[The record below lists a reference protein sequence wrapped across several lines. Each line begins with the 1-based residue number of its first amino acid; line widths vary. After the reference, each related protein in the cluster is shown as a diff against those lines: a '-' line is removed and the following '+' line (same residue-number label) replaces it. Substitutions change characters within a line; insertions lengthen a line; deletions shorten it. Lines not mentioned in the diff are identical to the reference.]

1 MVAPHGGTP
10 AKMPFEVITDM
21 LVSIQKNTQRQEE
34 HLTTLA
40 GGLGI
45 LQDAIQ
51 RGHRRMV
58 RALWGLAGGMLLC
71 TGVVLWWTQPA
82 ETYTTAFLGVDT
94 VLNDTWKSL
103 PKALQD
109 KLDAAYRAGGVR
121 PPGDRPR

>member
-45 LQDAIQ
+45 LQDAITTGPQ
-51 RGHRRMV
+51 EDGPCPLGAGRG
-58 RALWGLAGGMLLC
+58 
-71 TGVVLWWTQPA
+71 
-82 ETYTTAFLGVDT
+82 
-94 VLNDTWKSL
+94 
-103 PKALQD
+103 
-109 KLDAAYRAGGVR
+109 DAALYGCGALVDPTRRDLHYGLFGSR
-121 PPGDRPR
+121 YGPQ